1 MIHYALPYNVEGNNN
16 YGMPIY
22 TNAVNDP
29 SQLAEQQSIGR
40 STVKD
45 TYDQILSDLNNAE
58 SMLPD
63 IIDADKIGRASKGA
77 AIALKTRVYL
87 HMRDWNNVVTEAKK
101 LEGGRFILE
110 TNPATPFVSYK
121 DNQESIFSIPN
132 DSQDNG
138 SVNGAMSAMMSAR
151 EGGRAM

>member
-22 TNAVNDP
+22 TKAVNDP

-40 STVKD
+40 STVKE

-121 DNQESIFSIPN
+121 DNQGIYILHSE
-132 DSQDNG
+132 
-138 SVNGAMSAMMSAR
+138 
-151 EGGRAM
+151 

>member
-1 MIHYALPYNVEGNNN
+1 
-16 YGMPIY
+16 MPIY
-22 TNAVNDP
+22 TKAVNDP

-40 STVKD
+40 STVKE

-110 TNPATPFVSYK
+110 TNPATPFVSY
-121 DNQESIFSIPN
+121 
-132 DSQDNG
+132 
-138 SVNGAMSAMMSAR
+138 
-151 EGGRAM
+151 

>member
-1 MIHYALPYNVEGNNN
+1 
-16 YGMPIY
+16 
-22 TNAVNDP
+22 
-29 SQLAEQQSIGR
+29 
-40 STVKD
+40 
-45 TYDQILSDLNNAE
+45 
-58 SMLPD
+58 MLPD

-138 SVNGAMSAMMSAR
+138 SVNGAISAMMYCP
-151 EGGRAM
+151 